1 LLGQGMQRRCLH
13 ESIRRMLSAQVY
25 DVMDATREAINEYR
39 PTDVESVRALPVLVR
54 FSPLMREQSLELK
67 RFLFR
72 SLYRHPQVMEM
83 TGNAK
88 RIVRDLFAIYVHSPA
103 EMKPAFAWKAQQGDD
118 TVRAVT
124 VADFIAGMTDR
135 FAIREHERLSGE
147 RLMA

>member
-1 LLGQGMQRRCLH
+1 MRRV
-13 ESIRRMLSAQVY
+13 R
-25 DVMDATREAINEYR
+25 AINEYR

-67 RFLFR
+67 RFC
-72 SLYRHPQVMEM
+72 SVPVPSPQVMEM